1 MGRCNLWNIKDTG
14 MPAAF
19 PRCPWA
25 LDLSDKPF
33 PGRDEENI
41 ERLGGWYWE
50 SGFRTTTPS
59 RWASTSADWNFRAA
73 YGAVDAL
80 KNALGKYPNHTL
92 NWMAYVSGKRES
104 RRLLGDVV
112 LTKEDVTS
120 GKVYEDGCVPTGWD
134 IDLHLPDPRYEKGF
148 KGDAFISK
156 AHYTRYEKPYWVPYR
171 CLYSRNVPNLFM
183 AGARCQRDPRSARH
197 RPRHAHGR
205 AHGARLWVWPP
216 PSVRKTTPTPRC
228 IFTDHLDDLKA
239 LMKIGAG
246 RK

>member
-1 MGRCNLWNIKDTG
+1 MGEHIR
-14 MPAAF
+14 
-19 PRCPWA
+19 
-25 LDLSDKPF
+25 
-33 PGRDEENI
+33 
-41 ERLGGWYWE
+41 
-50 SGFRTTTPS
+50 
-59 RWASTSADWNFRAA
+59 DWNFRAA

-112 LTKEDVTS
+112 LTKADVTS

-148 KGDAFISK
+148 KGDTFISK

-183 AGARCQRDPRSARH
+183 AGRDASVTHEALGTIRVMRTGGLMGEIVGMAAALCAQYDTGPRGIYA
-197 RPRHAHGR
+197 
-205 AHGARLWVWPP
+205 
-216 PSVRKTTPTPRC
+216 
-228 IFTDHLDDLKA
+228 DHLEDLKA
-239 LMKIGAG
+239 QMKNGAG